1 MKNYLSFMML
11 TTLFISSAHAF
22 MSGIKPDLYGGAAL
36 EIIDGVIHKG
46 PPNSPVSVGY
56 GTFKNNTG
64 KDIVLKH
71 YTSPVYDKVEAH
83 TMEYSSDGTAKMLQ
97 KESLTVPANGE
108 IKSKSGGLHL
118 MLMWK
123 RRELVLDENIMI
135 VTYDENEVRYM
146 LNLKVIDPRSHNN
159 HDHHMH

>member
-1 MKNYLSFMML
+1 MKNYLSFMVL

-22 MSGIKPDLYGGAAL
+22 MSGIKPDLDGGAAL

-56 GTFKNNTG
+56 GTF

-118 MLMWK
+118 MLMGK

>member
-1 MKNYLSFMML
+1 MRYQEAYELIQVSLDSQGLVQFP
-11 TTLFISSAHAF
+11 SSEKLKSEF
-22 MSGIKPDLYGGAAL
+22 FD
-36 EIIDGVIHKG
+36 
-46 PPNSPVSVGY
+46 
-56 GTFKNNTG
+56 NTG

-71 YTSPVYDKVEAH
+71 YTSHVYDKVEAH

-118 MLMWK
+118 MLMGK

>member
-1 MKNYLSFMML
+1 MPKKIKQNIAFLAIKLNKNKIRINND
-11 TTLFISSAHAF
+11 TINIH
-22 MSGIKPDLYGGAAL
+22 L
-36 EIIDGVIHKG
+36 EII
-46 PPNSPVSVGY
+46 
-56 GTFKNNTG
+56 
-64 KDIVLKH
+64 L
-71 YTSPVYDKVEAH
+71 
-83 TMEYSSDGTAKMLQ
+83 L
-97 KESLTVPANGE
+97 ESLRISILNPIAKFIIKAKYGVWIPILSASLWEAYSRE

-118 MLMWK
+118 MLMGK

>member
-22 MSGIKPDLYGGAAL
+22 MSGIKPDLDGGAAL

-64 KDIVLKH
+64 KYHGGCLLTTNNSIWKKQHPNV
-71 YTSPVYDKVEAH
+71 
-83 TMEYSSDGTAKMLQ
+83 KMC
-97 KESLTVPANGE
+97 
-108 IKSKSGGLHL
+108 
-118 MLMWK
+118 
-123 RRELVLDENIMI
+123 
-135 VTYDENEVRYM
+135 
-146 LNLKVIDPRSHNN
+146 
-159 HDHHMH
+159 